1 MYIYSHSGVDS
12 FFANESHTASYV
24 NGVILSIATVGIL
37 FSILQKAQ
45 GADSNFLPEMESAER
60 RDTDSAWKT
69 LRADVLN
76 PPSFINLLSAS
87 VGVGVQLTFTII
99 IAAILGEY
107 GFYYYTKGSLLI
119 ACMILYAATSC
130 NYLMKIINLLTFFS

>member
-1 MYIYSHSGVDS
+1 M
-12 FFANESHTASYV
+12 ESERRGIEHLISV
-24 NGVILSIATVGIL
+24 LMVGIV
-37 FSILQKAQ
+37 
-45 GADSNFLPEMESAER
+45 GDS
-60 RDTDSAWKT
+60 DSAWKT

-99 IAAILGEY
+99 GAAILGEY

-119 ACMILYAATSC
+119 ASMILYAVTSRT
-130 NYLMKIINLLTFFS
+130 YL